1 MTKLCSVK
9 ILPIPTKAK
18 FEALARRVIRS
29 KRPVLV
35 ATPYGVVQIAA
46 YDQKVSE
53 VAKRYPK
60 IIEWSDED
68 NCYIG
73 SAPPLIGQSCHG
85 PTEAGVLKQLQVI
98 VEEVVEII
106 LVDGNPFPEPLLSRK
121 QTVAK

>member
-1 MTKLCSVK
+1 MTKPCSVK
-9 ILPIPTKAK
+9 IRPIPTKA
-18 FEALARRVIRS
+18 RS
-29 KRPVLV
+29 KMRG
-35 ATPYGVVQIAA
+35 ADIKMHTRK
-46 YDQKVSE
+46 KVSE
-53 VAKRYPK
+53 IAKRYPK

-106 LVDGNPFPEPLLSRK
+106 LVDGNPFPEPLLPRK